1 MDASERKQK
10 IMDATMKIVAEKGL
24 ESFAVLSA
32 AKLARVNEALVY
44 RDFSTKENL
53 LYECYNLVAKEVAS
67 LYENTP
73 VLDLSDPTKLYTQL
87 HDMWFTYFSFLV
99 KNGYKTIYYESYRDS
114 SHMHTYIEKEKSG
127 EAAKFTDF
135 LSAIE
140 PIFQTIPLPEGMTMN
155 HVWTFIMD
163 TSALFAKRIIRK
175 ELPDTQESYENIW
188 NLIAFGMTNLLKR

>member
-1 MDASERKQK
+1 MDANERKQK
-10 IMDATMKIVAEKGL
+10 VMDATMKIVSEKGL

-32 AKLARVNEALVY
+32 AKLAKVNEALVY

-67 LYENTP
+67 LYENAP
-73 VLDLSDPTKLYTQL
+73 VIDLSDSTKSYTQVR
-87 HDMWFTYFSFLV
+87 DMWFAYFSFLV
-99 KNGYKTIYYESYRDS
+99 KNGYKTIYYQSYRDS
-114 SHMHTYIEKEKSG
+114 YHMHTYIEKEKNG

-140 PIFQTIPLPEGMTMN
+140 PIFQTIPLPAGMTMN

-163 TSALFAKRIIRK
+163 TSALFAKRVIRG

-188 NLIAFGMTNLLKR
+188 NFIAFGMTSLIKR